1 MMAVL
6 FRPQRELTS
15 FFHFPISSSFS
26 PYALASLINT
36 LSVQIQTLS
45 VLHKILDLSSE
56 VSALCT
62 IFCICPALL
71 VLHIF
76 WGVLISCI
84 FPNHV
89 YVWYHLLLLHLNA
102 SKCSLHY
109 FVFRL
114 FMFPAILL
122 CPDLYSHHPAYF
134 CSYLDS
140 MFHFCL
146 LFCIQFLELLHQW
159 FVYLICVCICIWS
172 HHLHPTAPAY
182 TKDSALLCIPALAL
196 RVFWSNFI
204 LSAAQPWFFVE
215 F

>member
-1 MMAVL
+1 MAVL

-36 LSVQIQTLS
+36 KSVQIQTLS
-45 VLHKILDLSSE
+45 VLHKNLDLSSE

-76 WGVLISCI
+76 SGFNLCI
-84 FPNHV
+84 FPSHV
-89 YVWYHLLLLHLNA
+89 YVWYHLLLLHLDV

-122 CPDLYSHHPAYF
+122 CPDLYSHHPVHF
-134 CSYLDS
+134 SSYLDS
-140 MFHFCL
+140 MLPFCL
-146 LFCIQFLELLHQW
+146 
-159 FVYLICVCICIWS
+159 
-172 HHLHPTAPAY
+172 P
-182 TKDSALLCIPALAL
+182 LCILLYQPPPPKKKKKIISNIN
-196 RVFWSNFI
+196 SNFK
-204 LSAAQPWFFVE
+204 
-215 F
+215 